1 MVGFLSLKTQLVLCF
16 VKTKGLI
23 MEMTINY
30 MDCVLDCEFDY
41 EDADH
46 SVGYNGCV
54 MLHSACING
63 QNICEMISEK
73 HIEGIEQE
81 IFERM

>member
-1 MVGFLSLKTQLVLCF
+1 
-16 VKTKGLI
+16 
-23 MEMTINY
+23 
-30 MDCVLDCEFDY
+30 MDCKLDCEFDF

-63 QNICEMISEK
+63 QNIYEMLSEK

>member
-1 MVGFLSLKTQLVLCF
+1 MSLKTQLVLCF
-16 VKTKGLI
+16 VKIKGLI

-41 EDADH
+41 EDADDT
-46 SVGYNGCV
+46 VGYCGGV
-54 MLHSACING
+54 QLETACING
-63 QNICEMISEK
+63 QNIYEMLSEK
-73 HIEGIEQE
+73 SIADIEQE

>member
-1 MVGFLSLKTQLVLCF
+1 
-16 VKTKGLI
+16 

-46 SVGYNGCV
+46 SVGYNGGV

-63 QNICEMISEK
+63 QNICEMLSEK
-73 HIEGIEQE
+73 HIQGIEQE

>member
-1 MVGFLSLKTQLVLCF
+1 
-16 VKTKGLI
+16 
-23 MEMTINY
+23 MTINY

-54 MLHSACING
+54 MLHSACI
-63 QNICEMISEK
+63 
-73 HIEGIEQE
+73 EGNDIQPMLSQKAIDAIEQL
-81 IFERM
+81 IFEKM

>member
-1 MVGFLSLKTQLVLCF
+1 
-16 VKTKGLI
+16 

-41 EDADH
+41 DDADH
-46 SVGYNGCV
+46 AGGYCGGV
-54 MLHSACING
+54 QLETACING
-63 QNICEMISEK
+63 QNIYEMLSEK
-73 HIEGIEQE
+73 HIKGIEQE